1 VKLIEV
7 NSGTFQAEVLESPV
21 PVLVDAY
28 SPTCGP
34 CRAIVPLLGELAKEV
49 RGRAKVVKVNAV
61 EDVYLAAAL
70 RIGGYPTL
78 VVFKDGQEVA
88 RFAGVRSKEKLKEA
102 LGVAA

>member
-1 VKLIEV
+1 MKLIEV
-7 NSGTFQAEVLESPV
+7 TCGSFKAEVLESAV

-28 SPTCGP
+28 SPDCGP
-34 CRAIVPLLGELAKEV
+34 CRAIAPILEELAEELQ
-49 RGRAKVVKVNAV
+49 GQAKVVKVNAV
-61 EDVYLAAAL
+61 EDIYLAAAL

-88 RFAGVRSKEKLKEA
+88 RFAGLRSKEKLKEA